1 MDDNKTIAC
10 NPDWWTTKKSSR
22 KRTTKS
28 DKQDSAQTTFDSKF
42 TQQLNSLHTLLQNQ
56 QSHGPEPI
64 YGNLRNGTKPTY
76 KMVYNNSNQPQTQP
90 PTQPVPE
97 NTVEDK
103 PTKQLTK
110 LGKCSKKT
118 ARIMIKGKKSRRR
131 IKRFIKD
138 LSTHSITEMKNDL
151 YKNSL
156 IRCGSSAPP
165 DVIKEIYKNKHLVG
179 PVVSNTN
186 GDNLLHNFYATPD
199 ES

>member
-1 MDDNKTIAC
+1 V
-10 NPDWWTTKKSSR
+10 
-22 KRTTKS
+22 TKS
-28 DKQDSAQTTFDSKF
+28 DKQDASITTFDSKF

-76 KMVYNNSNQPQTQP
+76 KMVYNNSNP
-90 PTQPVPE
+90 PVTE
-97 NTVEDK
+97 NTTQMPPPKTVGDK
-103 PTKQLTK
+103 PDRQLTR
-110 LGKCSKKT
+110 LGKWSKKT
-118 ARIMIKGKKSRRR
+118 AKILIRGKKSRKK

-165 DVIKEIYKNKHLVG
+165 DV
-179 PVVSNTN
+179 
-186 GDNLLHNFYATPD
+186 
-199 ES
+199 